1 MEPESKIQNNL
12 NPPSLIK
19 IKDIKAT
26 KTTDFMLPLLGF
38 TKKYYEPF
46 LVNAYLGDKKLGG
59 ISPEQILLL
68 LSNHQMDLRYVRI
81 EKALRTLSDYID
93 YYDVLDTRMS
103 IFVFNMPVDF
113 LDEYHYFVQGKYSKF
128 SEEAQIK
135 IIKGRSPQS
144 SMPYIFKKDPIL
156 KNYWET
162 KFNSALDTDAEVWP
176 ILTLEEEIFDE
187 TKFLL

>member
-1 MEPESKIQNNL
+1 MEPESKTQKSL

-19 IKDIKAT
+19 VKDIKAT
-26 KTTDFMLPLLGF
+26 KTTDFMLPLLGY
-38 TKKYYEPF
+38 TKKWYEPF

-59 ISPEQILLL
+59 ISPEQILIL
-68 LSNHQMDLRYVRI
+68 LSNHKMDLRYVRI
-81 EKALRTLSDYID
+81 EKSLKELSDYVD

-113 LDEYHYFVQGKYSKF
+113 LDEYHHFVQGKYSRF

-162 KFNSALDTDAEVWP
+162 KFNSALDNDAEVWP

>member
-1 MEPESKIQNNL
+1 MKPESNTQKSL

-68 LSNHQMDLRYVRI
+68 LSNHKMDLRYVRI